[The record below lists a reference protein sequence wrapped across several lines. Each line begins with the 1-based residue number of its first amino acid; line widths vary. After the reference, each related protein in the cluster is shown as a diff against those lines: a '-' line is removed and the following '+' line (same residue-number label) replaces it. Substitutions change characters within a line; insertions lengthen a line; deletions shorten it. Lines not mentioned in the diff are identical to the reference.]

1 MRKLIK
7 ILLVGILVILITGCS
22 GNYNLK
28 INEDLSLEEELDI
41 TIPNNN
47 DSYQKTLNIFEN
59 NEIDKDKFSVTKSEN
74 IVKINYKDKFSS
86 IEDYILNSKV
96 YPQLFSN
103 IQYNKKDNIIDLTI
117 NENIKLKN
125 NNNNLNGTN
134 LNDLD
139 IIQINVTNPFKVYDS
154 NAELV
159 NEKVYTWTIKNSDV
173 EKKIQ
178 IQFKQT
184 LDQFPLR
191 AVVVGSVILLV
202 IIIFGIILLRRYK
215 KVRRF

>member
-1 MRKLIK
+1 M
-7 ILLVGILVILITGCS
+7 GILVILITGCS

-47 DSYQKTLNIFEN
+47 DSYQKTLSIFEN

-74 IVKINYKDKFSS
+74 VVKINYKDKFSS

-139 IIQINVTNPFKVYDS
+139 VIQVNVTNPFKVYDS

-178 IQFKQT
+178 IQFKPT

-202 IIIFGIILLRRYK
+202 IIIFGIILLKRYK

>member
-47 DSYQKTLNIFEN
+47 DTYQKTLNIFEN

-74 IVKINYKDKFSS
+74 VVKINYKDKFSS

-125 NNNNLNGTN
+125 NDNNLNGTN

-139 IIQINVTNPFKVYDS
+139 VIQVNVTNPFKVYDS